1 MDDEESIGT
10 LLTLSSSVIML
21 TLKFSAAN
29 KCPVCGSDPRTH
41 PGLRFK
47 INTKCYHRIC
57 EGCVDR
63 NFSSGK
69 AECPVGGCHVNLW
82 KREWRTQ
89 TFDDLKI
96 EREVEIRR
104 RVTKTLDRQEDEFE
118 TKRDYD
124 DFLELREELIMN
136 LVLRTDVAATNRKL
150 REYALANGIK
160 TDTTD
165 SAADSGV
172 KPPVKRKDIA
182 PDAADPSGLIKGLK
196 KIVIPKAK
204 SPYDPF
210 MGMPRTKDYYEVQD
224 SYVSWAKGKTAEA
237 IVAGGYDFQQYV
249 DECLLRAFAGLGVFI
264 EDEMS
269 AKNNTAVLGPGT
281 TEVKSSDDVF

>member
-1 MDDEESIGT
+1 MDDEEAI
-10 LLTLSSSVIML
+10 
-21 TLKFSAAN
+21 AAN

-69 AECPVGGCHVNLW
+69 AECPVAGCHVALW

-89 TFDDLKI
+89 TFEDLKI
-96 EREVEIRR
+96 EREVEIRK
-104 RVTKTLDRQEDEFE
+104 RVNKTLDRQEDEFE

-136 LVLRTDVAATNRKL
+136 LVFKTDVAATNRKL
-150 REYALANGIK
+150 REYAAANGIK
-160 TDTTD
+160 TDTTE
-165 SAADSGV
+165 AANEPT
-172 KPPVKRKDIA
+172 KPVKRKDVA

-196 KIVIPKAK
+196 KISIPKAK
-204 SPYDPF
+204 APYDPF
-210 MGMPRTKDYYEVQD
+210 MGMSRTRDYYEVTE
-224 SYVSWAKGKTAEA
+224 SYVARARGKPAEA
-237 IVAGGYDFQQYV
+237 MLAAGYDFGQYM

-264 EDEMS
+264 EDEM
-269 AKNNTAVLGPGT
+269 ATKNNTAVPVPGT
-281 TEVKSSDDVF
+281 GELKAADDVF

>member
-1 MDDEESIGT
+1 MDEDDT
-10 LLTLSSSVIML
+10 L
-21 TLKFSAAN
+21 APN

-89 TFDDLKI
+89 TFEDLKI

-104 RVTKTLDRQEDEFE
+104 KVNRLLERQETEFE
-118 TKRDYD
+118 SKRDFD

-136 LVLRTDVAATNRKL
+136 LVFRTDVAATNRKL
-150 REYALANGIK
+150 KEYAQANGIK
-160 TDTTD
+160 PDTTD
-165 SAADSGV
+165 PAETALKV
-172 KPPVKRKDIA
+172 VKRKDT
-182 PDAADPSGLIKGLK
+182 DAADPSGLIKGLK
-196 KIVIPKAK
+196 KIIRPKARA
-204 SPYDPF
+204 PYDPF
-210 MGMPRTKDYYEVQD
+210 MGMPRTQDYYEVKD
-224 SYVSWAKGKTAEA
+224 SYITRLKQGKKNDVKDAS
-237 IVAGGYDFQQYV
+237 GYSDWDYAN
-249 DECLLRAFAGLGVFI
+249 ECLNRAFAGLGVFI
-264 EDEMS
+264 DDEVS
-269 AKNNTAVLGPGT
+269 TKNNTNVPRASVPASKATG
-281 TEVKSSDDVF
+281 DVFS

>member
-1 MDDEESIGT
+1 MDEEDTTG
-10 LLTLSSSVIML
+10 
-21 TLKFSAAN
+21 AN

-63 NFSSGK
+63 HFSSGK
-69 AECPVGGCHVNLW
+69 AECPVGGCHVSLW

-89 TFDDLKI
+89 TFEDLKI
-96 EREVEIRR
+96 EREIEIRK
-104 RVTKTLDRQEDEFE
+104 RVNKILDRREDEFE

-136 LVLRTDVAATNRKL
+136 LVFRTDVAATNRKL
-150 REYALANGIK
+150 KEYAQANGIK
-160 TDTTD
+160 TDPTEAT
-165 SAADSGV
+165 SEPGV
-172 KPPVKRKDIA
+172 KAVKKKDVA

-196 KIVIPKAK
+196 KIVLAKAK
-204 SPYDPF
+204 APYDPF
-210 MGMPRTKDYYEVQD
+210 MGMPRTKDYYQVD
-224 SYVSWAKGKTAEA
+224 DKYVSKVRGKPADA
-237 IVAGGYDFQQYV
+237 MLAGGYDFAEYM

-269 AKNNTAVLGPGT
+269 TRDNTAIPIPGAA
-281 TEVKSSDDVF
+281 

>member
-1 MDDEESIGT
+1 MDEEDST
-10 LLTLSSSVIML
+10 
-21 TLKFSAAN
+21 AN

-69 AECPVGGCHVNLW
+69 AECPVAGCHISLW

-89 TFDDLKI
+89 TFEDLAI

-104 RVTKTLDRQEDEFE
+104 RVTRTLDRAEEEFE

-136 LVLRTDVAATNRKL
+136 LVFRTDVAATNRKL
-150 REYALANGIK
+150 KEYAVANGIK
-160 TDTTD
+160 TDATD
-165 SAADSGV
+165 ATNEPGTKS
-172 KPPVKRKDIA
+172 VKRKDVA

-196 KIVIPKAK
+196 KIVVPKARA
-204 SPYDPF
+204 PYDPF
-210 MGMPRTKDYYEVQD
+210 MGMPRTKDYYEVKD
-224 SYVSWAKGKTAEA
+224 SHVARARGKPSEPMS
-237 IVAGGYDFQQYV
+237 AGGYDFQQYM

-264 EDEMS
+264 EDEM
-269 AKNNTAVLGPGT
+269 ATKDNTAVPVPGT
-281 TEVKSSDDVF
+281 AEIKPLDDVF

>member
-1 MDDEESIGT
+1 MDDDD
-10 LLTLSSSVIML
+10 LNPP
-21 TLKFSAAN
+21 N

-69 AECPVGGCHVNLW
+69 AECPVGGCHVSLW

-89 TFDDLKI
+89 TFEDLKI
-96 EREVEIRR
+96 EREVEIRK
-104 RVTKTLDRQEDEFE
+104 RVNKTLDRKEEEFE

-150 REYALANGIK
+150 KEYALANGLK
-160 TDTTD
+160 VD
-165 SAADSGV
+165 SNDATAESDKKV
-172 KPPVKRKDIA
+172 TKKKDVD
-182 PDAADPSGLIKGLK
+182 PTVADPSGLIKGLK
-196 KIVIPKAK
+196 KKVIREAEA
-204 SPYDPF
+204 PYDPF
-210 MGMPRTKDYYEVQD
+210 MGMPRKMDYYEVKD
-224 SYVSWAKGKTAEA
+224 SHIARAKGKPAESMLA
-237 IVAGGYDFQQYV
+237 AGYDFGQYM

-264 EDEMS
+264 EDEMA
-269 AKNNTAVLGPGT
+269 AKSKTAVPVPDIGAVTAAGG
-281 TEVKSSDDVF
+281 VF